1 MYNRVVG
8 DLFMK
13 QKLLKLSLVTF
24 IIGLVVLAIAYYF
37 FHFVTDEGF
46 TLIFHEEAG
55 KPFVT
60 NLIGDFGVLFIFS
73 SVMSLLVANI
83 FYKEK

>member
-1 MYNRVVG
+1 MN
-8 DLFMK
+8 K
-13 QKLLKLSLVTF
+13 NKLLKLSLYS
-24 IIGLVVLAIAYYF
+24 IIIAAVVFVINYF
-37 FHFVTDEGF
+37 VFHFVTDEGF
-46 TLIFHEEAG
+46 TLVWQEEAG

>member
-1 MYNRVVG
+1 
-8 DLFMK
+8 MK
-13 QKLLKLSLVTF
+13 KSCFAFETISDNSERFKL
-24 IIGLVVLAIAYYF
+24 IAYYF
-37 FHFVTDEGF
+37 FNFVTDEGF
-46 TLIFHEEAG
+46 TLVFHEEAG

-60 NLIGDFGVLFIFS
+60 NLIGDFVVLFIFS